1 MAKPTTYKGSL
12 VAIYLEDPDY
22 PGVYIKPCGL
32 NNHSVQFTKNAEEIE
47 VPDCD
52 DPEAPQWIERDVRSL
67 DFSATGE
74 GVLAAEALPTWWA
87 AFNTTDAINARI
99 YIGALDDSTNGY
111 YWAGQIHVNSFQVQG
126 QTGQRA
132 TVSIGAVSSGELTFT
147 PVGS

>member
-12 VAIYLEDPDY
+12 VAIYLEDPAV
-22 PGVYIKPCGL
+22 PGTFIKPCGL
-32 NNHSVQFTKNAEEIE
+32 NNHSVQFTKNAEEVE

-74 GVLAAEALPTWWA
+74 GILAAEAIQTWWD
-87 AFNTTDAINARI
+87 AFNSTDAIAARI
-99 YIGALDDSTNGY
+99 YVGAVDDAVDGY
-111 YWAGQIHVNSFQVQG
+111 YWSGDVHVNSFQVQG

-132 TVSIGAVSSGELTFT
+132 TVNIGVVSSGEMVFT
-147 PVGS
+147 PIGT